1 MKIITVSR
9 EFGSGGRE
17 VGKRLADILGFR
29 YYDKEIIT
37 AVAEKS
43 NFDENY
49 VETVLEKGIPRS
61 FPITF
66 ARTFSFT
73 DSAQEN
79 YTKLLL
85 TQQQIIKDIA
95 KKGEDFVIV
104 GRASDV
110 ILEEYNPLNLFVY
123 ADKQSKIE
131 RCKKRAPDGEKLT
144 DKELARQIKQVDLG
158 RAVNRQLLADDHWGE
173 KESYHLCVNTT
184 GMDIK
189 TLTDA
194 VAEFAKAWFK
204 TKN

>member
-1 MKIITVSR
+1 MKIITISR

-17 VGKRLADILGFR
+17 IGKRLADLLGFR

-43 NFDENY
+43 NFDESY
-49 VETVLEKGIPRS
+49 VETILEKS
-61 FPITF
+61 FPKSFPLTF

-95 KKGEDFVIV
+95 KKGEDFIIV

-123 ADKQSKIE
+123 ADKKSKIE

-158 RAVNRQLLADDHWGE
+158 RAVNRQLLADDRWGE
-173 KESYHLCVNTT
+173 KESYHLCINTT

-189 TLTDA
+189 PLTSA
-194 VAEFAKAWFK
+194 VAQFAKTWFEAR
-204 TKN
+204 